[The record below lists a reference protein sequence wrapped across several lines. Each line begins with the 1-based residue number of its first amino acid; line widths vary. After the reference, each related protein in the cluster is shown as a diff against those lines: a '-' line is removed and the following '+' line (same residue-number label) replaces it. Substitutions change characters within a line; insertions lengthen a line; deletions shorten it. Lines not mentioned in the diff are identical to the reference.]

1 MKVLLV
7 TGRLAEASVRRHALQ
22 SKTDYSVVALPVSV
36 ASLLTPEAISRFL
49 VTIDL
54 KGYDMIMIP
63 GLVRGDAS
71 IIEETVGISAFKG
84 PRYSADIPV
93 VLGLIDRTALSKTAP
108 ADAILRKGFAQ
119 QVLHNL
125 ATAEDPRFL
134 RHPGNILVGSVAV
147 GRDYPARVVAEILDA
162 PTLSDRELVQRAKY
176 YAGSGAKIID
186 IGMMTGSPQPEEASR
201 AVKAVKDSGLAPA
214 IAIDTSST
222 EEAEAAVDSG
232 ADLILSLDASTMV
245 EAASFAIDVAVVI
258 IPSHGRGGISPK
270 EPQARLEALAANVAK
285 AQGLGYEK
293 IVADPIVDPL
303 ITPGLGASIASYG
316 LFADKFPD
324 VPLLFGA
331 GNVTELLDADSI
343 GANALLAG
351 LAAEAHV
358 GLLLTTEG
366 SDKTRGAVR
375 ELATACEMM
384 FLAKKRSS
392 VPKDLGLDLLVLKEK
407 RRAEEAYEAAP
418 ADQEKRTIIEA
429 EPGIEGLPD
438 PAGSYRIVLDRSR
451 EEILAIRYV
460 GDDQRETIKGGDAAT
475 VYMSIAGK
483 GLVSQVG
490 HAAYLGSELTK
501 AEIALRTG
509 RSYVQDRPLFSEDGR
524 DEN

>member
-7 TGRLAEASVRRHALQ
+7 TGRLAEAGVRRHALQ
-22 SKTDYSVVALPVSV
+22 SKTDYSVLALPVAV
-36 ASLLTPEAISRFL
+36 ASLLTPEAIARFL
-49 VTIDL
+49 ATIDL
-54 KGYDMIMIP
+54 KDYDMIMIP
-63 GLVRGDAS
+63 GLVRGDAT
-71 IIEETVGISAFKG
+71 IVEKTVGIPAFKG

-93 VLGLIDRTALSKTAP
+93 VLSLIDGTALSKTAP
-108 ADAILRKGFAQ
+108 ADAILRKVFAQ

-134 RHPGNILVGSVAV
+134 KYPGNILVGSVAV
-147 GRDYPARVVAEILDA
+147 GRDYPTRVVAEILDA
-162 PTLSDRELVQRAKY
+162 PTLSDRELLQRAKY
-176 YAGSGAKIID
+176 YVSSGAKIID
-186 IGMMTGSPQPEEASR
+186 IGMMTGAPQPEEASR

-214 IAIDTSST
+214 VAIDTSST

-245 EAASFAIDVAVVI
+245 EAASFATDVAVVI
-258 IPSHGRGGISPK
+258 IPADGRGGVSPK
-270 EPQARLEALAANVAK
+270 EPQARLEALAANVSK
-285 AQGLGYEK
+285 AQGLGYQK
-293 IVADPIVDPL
+293 IVADPIADPL
-303 ITPGLGASIASYG
+303 IAPGLGASIASYG
-316 LFADKFPD
+316 LFAEKYPN

-331 GNVTELLDADSI
+331 GNVTELLDADSV

-366 SDKTRGAVR
+366 SDKTLGAVR
-375 ELATACEMM
+375 ELATASEMM
-384 FLAKKRSS
+384 FLARKRSS

-407 RRAEEAYEAAP
+407 RRAEEPYEAAP

-429 EPGIEGLPD
+429 EHRTEGLTD
-438 PAGSYRIVLDRSR
+438 PAGSYRIVLDRIR

-460 GDDQRETIKGGDAAT
+460 GDAQRETIKGGDAAS
-475 VYMSIAGK
+475 VYMSITGR
-483 GLVSQVG
+483 GLVSQLG